1 MRGMQSMKNFLK
13 IFVLLEILLFAY
25 IFNSSIYNIYEK
37 NNIAADNLSGYML
50 EEPSP
55 EILDQFYT
63 IFTENYDDNRLEIIN
78 NTLTTTDKSAY
89 DLYCYPLDKFS
100 QKQPVSQTIEFE
112 YHELTK
118 EDFLDSVG
126 IFYTDLSVEEIDQ
139 LAAQL
144 STQIIEYEDTSIPYS
159 MILELNL
166 FNFIILFIVI
176 LIIYC
181 IYTSYSLKK
190 IGIKKSMG
198 FSTLRILKEQILS
211 IVKYYFIVCLALLAV
226 LNLYYAFT
234 NRFDF
239 SYLIMGIFFFGI
251 VLIVNVL
258 CMLLTS
264 ALIKFVRLEAMIKNK
279 TLNKSTNVIVQ
290 FIKVGFSV
298 VIAITIIS
306 LLQQSGDYMKSQQ
319 AVLDYKYLDG
329 YYTSNGFNSAEYN
342 YAISNPDVSE
352 SYSNS
357 ILELYRNHHSLLC
370 DYTGSDEAQ
379 GPMGASRPY
388 YVQQT
393 IIANENYIKEFSN
406 IQVNGT
412 PLDESVFSTPT
423 VLIPNMYK
431 NDESLI
437 KEHIAGEYDLL
448 LNYNQNYGIQE
459 ETRANEFNIVY
470 IDDNSTIKVNTEEG
484 FSDITGGIIIVDTGN
499 FGGLYYLDALNNR
512 CLFFSV
518 ESRAAFSALLTKYN
532 LAQLVVAGTLLTPYL
547 MQLENVTFVLKTL
560 TMFAIVFVISLVF
573 ILYISNYVDVFVNRK
588 RYALKEIMGFSHF
601 KILKSRYIVWAIE
614 IIASVI
620 LTAINYYFACFFAIM
635 LLDYLFCEL
644 LYRTYIKKALYEIEK
659 GA

>member
-1 MRGMQSMKNFLK
+1 
-13 IFVLLEILLFAY
+13 
-25 IFNSSIYNIYEK
+25 
-37 NNIAADNLSGYML
+37 
-50 EEPSP
+50 
-55 EILDQFYT
+55 
-63 IFTENYDDNRLEIIN
+63 
-78 NTLTTTDKSAY
+78 
-89 DLYCYPLDKFS
+89 
-100 QKQPVSQTIEFE
+100 
-112 YHELTK
+112 
-118 EDFLDSVG
+118 
-126 IFYTDLSVEEIDQ
+126 
-139 LAAQL
+139 
-144 STQIIEYEDTSIPYS
+144 
-159 MILELNL
+159 
-166 FNFIILFIVI
+166 
-176 LIIYC
+176 
-181 IYTSYSLKK
+181 
-190 IGIKKSMG
+190 
-198 FSTLRILKEQILS
+198 
-211 IVKYYFIVCLALLAV
+211 
-226 LNLYYAFT
+226 
-234 NRFDF
+234 
-239 SYLIMGIFFFGI
+239 
-251 VLIVNVL
+251 
-258 CMLLTS
+258 MLLTS

-319 AVLDYKYLDG
+319 SVLDYKYLDG

-342 YAISNPDVSE
+342 YAISNPDVSK

-459 ETRANEFNIVY
+459 ETRTNEFNIVY

-560 TMFAIVFVISLVF
+560 TMFAVVFVISLVF
-573 ILYISNYVDVFVNRK
+573 ILYISNYVDAFVNRK

>member
-1 MRGMQSMKNFLK
+1 MKNFLK

-55 EILDQFYT
+55 EILNQFYT

-126 IFYTDLSVEEIDQ
+126 IFYTDLSLEEIDQ
-139 LAAQL
+139 LSAQL
-144 STQIIEYEDTSIPYS
+144 STQIIKYEDTSIPYS

-166 FNFIILFIVI
+166 FNFVILFIVI

-211 IVKYYFIVCLALLAV
+211 IAKYYSIVCLALLAV

-290 FIKVGFSV
+290 FIKVAFSV

-352 SYSNS
+352 RYSNS
-357 ILELYRNHHSLLC
+357 VLELYRNHHSLLC

-406 IQVNGT
+406 IQINGT
-412 PLDESVFSTPT
+412 PLDENVFSIPT
-423 VLIPNMYK
+423 VLIPEMYK

-437 KEHIAGEYDLL
+437 KEHLAGEYDLL

-470 IDDNSTIKVNTEEG
+470 IDDSSIIKVNTEKG
-484 FSDITGGIIIVDTGN
+484 FSDITGGIIIVDTGD

-512 CLFFSV
+512 NLFFSV
-518 ESRAAFSALLTKYN
+518 ESREEFSALLTKYD

-547 MQLENVTFVLKTL
+547 TQLESVTFVLKTL
-560 TMFAIVFVISLVF
+560 TMFAIVFVVSLVF

-644 LYRTYIKKALYEIEK
+644 LYRTYIRKSLYEIEK

>member
-211 IVKYYFIVCLALLAV
+211 IVKYYFIVCLALLAI
-226 LNLYYAFT
+226 LNLYYAFA
-234 NRFDF
+234 NHFDF
-239 SYLIMGIFFFGI
+239 SYLVMGIFFFGI

-290 FIKVGFSV
+290 FIKVAFSV

-393 IIANENYIKEFSN
+393 IIANQNYIKEFSN

-560 TMFAIVFVISLVF
+560 TMFAVVFVISLVF

>member
-1 MRGMQSMKNFLK
+1 MKNFLK

-601 KILKSRYIVWAIE
+601 KILKSRYIVWAME

>member
-1 MRGMQSMKNFLK
+1 MKKFLK
-13 IFVLLEILLFAY
+13 IFIILEILLFAY

-37 NNIAADNLSGYML
+37 NNIAADNLSGYVI
-50 EEPSP
+50 EETSP
-55 EILDQFYT
+55 ETLNQFYS
-63 IFTENYDDNRLEIIN
+63 IFTENYPNNKIELIN
-78 NTLTTTDKSAY
+78 NTLTSTDNSVY
-89 DLYCYPLDKFS
+89 DLYCYPLDKFEK
-100 QKQPVSQTIEFE
+100 KQPVSQTIEFK

-126 IFYTDLSVEEIDQ
+126 IFYTDLSDDEIDQ
-139 LAAQL
+139 LATQL
-144 STQIIEYEDTSIPYS
+144 STPIIEYEDTSIPYS

-176 LIIYC
+176 LIIYG

-198 FSTLRILKEQILS
+198 FSTLRILKEQIIS
-211 IVKYYFIVCLALLAV
+211 VAKYYPIVCLALLAV

-279 TLNKSTNVIVQ
+279 TLNKSTNAIVQ
-290 FIKVGFSV
+290 FIKVAFSV

-352 SYSNS
+352 RYSNS
-357 ILELYRNHHSLLC
+357 VLELYRSHHSLLC

-406 IQVNGT
+406 IQINGT
-412 PLDESVFSTPT
+412 PLDEDVFSTPT
-423 VLIPNMYK
+423 VLIPEMYK

-437 KEHIAGEYDLL
+437 KDHLTGEYDLL

-470 IDDNSTIKVNTEEG
+470 IDDSSTIKVNTEKG
-484 FSDITGGIIIVDTGN
+484 FSDITGGIIIVDTGD

-512 CLFFSV
+512 SLFFSV
-518 ESRAAFSALLTKYN
+518 ESREEFSALLTKYD

-547 MQLENVTFVLKTL
+547 TQLESVTFVLKTL
-560 TMFAIVFVISLVF
+560 TMFAIVFVVSLVF

-601 KILKSRYIVWAIE
+601 KILKSRYIVWAME

>member
-1 MRGMQSMKNFLK
+1 MKNFLK
-13 IFVLLEILLFAY
+13 IFVFLEILLFAY

-37 NNIAADNLSGYML
+37 NNIAADNLSGYMI
-50 EEPSP
+50 EETSP
-55 EILDQFYT
+55 EILNQFYT
-63 IFTENYDDNRLEIIN
+63 AFIEDYPNNKLEIIN
-78 NTLTTTDKSAY
+78 NTLTTTDKSTY
-89 DLYCYPLDKFS
+89 DLYCYPLDEFS
-100 QKQPVSQTIEFE
+100 QKQPVSSTIEFE
-112 YHELTK
+112 YYELTI

-139 LAAQL
+139 LATQL

-176 LIIYC
+176 LIIYG

-211 IVKYYFIVCLALLAV
+211 IVKYYSIVCLALLAL

-239 SYLIMGIFFFGI
+239 SYLIMSIFFFGI
-251 VLIVNVL
+251 VLVVNVL

-264 ALIKFVRLEAMIKNK
+264 VLIKFVRLEAMIKNK

-290 FIKVGFSV
+290 FIKVAFSV

-352 SYSNS
+352 RYSNS

-423 VLIPNMYK
+423 VLIPDMYK

-470 IDDNSTIKVNTEEG
+470 IDDSSTIKVNTEKG
-484 FSDITGGIIIVDTGN
+484 FSDITGGIIIVDTGD

-512 CLFFSV
+512 SLFFSV
-518 ESRAAFSALLTKYN
+518 ESREEFSALLTKYD

-547 MQLENVTFVLKTL
+547 TQLESVTFVLKTL
-560 TMFAIVFVISLVF
+560 TMFAIVFVVSLVF

-601 KILKSRYIVWAIE
+601 KILKSRYIVWAME

-644 LYRTYIKKALYEIEK
+644 LYRTYIRKALYEIEK

>member
-1 MRGMQSMKNFLK
+1 MKKFLK
-13 IFVLLEILLFAY
+13 IFIILEILLFAY

-37 NNIAADNLSGYML
+37 NNIAADNLSGYVI
-50 EEPSP
+50 EETSP
-55 EILDQFYT
+55 ETLNQFYS
-63 IFTENYDDNRLEIIN
+63 IFTENYPNNKIELIN
-78 NTLTTTDKSAY
+78 NTLTSTDNSVY
-89 DLYCYPLDKFS
+89 DLYCYPLDKFEK
-100 QKQPVSQTIEFE
+100 KQPVSQTIEFK

-126 IFYTDLSVEEIDQ
+126 IFYTDLSDDEIDQ
-139 LAAQL
+139 LATQL
-144 STQIIEYEDTSIPYS
+144 STPIIEYEDTSIPYS

-176 LIIYC
+176 LIIYG

-198 FSTLRILKEQILS
+198 FSTLRILKEQIIS
-211 IVKYYFIVCLALLAV
+211 VAKYYPIVCLALLAV

-290 FIKVGFSV
+290 FIKVAFSV

-352 SYSNS
+352 RYSNS

-406 IQVNGT
+406 IQINGT
-412 PLDESVFSTPT
+412 PLDENVFSTPT
-423 VLIPNMYK
+423 VLIPEMYK

-437 KEHIAGEYDLL
+437 KDHLTGEYDLL

-470 IDDNSTIKVNTEEG
+470 IDDSSTIKVNTEKG
-484 FSDITGGIIIVDTGN
+484 FSDITGGIIIVDTGD

-512 CLFFSV
+512 NLFFSV
-518 ESRAAFSALLTKYN
+518 ESREEFSALLTKYD

-547 MQLENVTFVLKTL
+547 TQLESVTFVLKTL
-560 TMFAIVFVISLVF
+560 TMFAIVFVVSLVF

-601 KILKSRYIVWAIE
+601 KILKSRYIVWAME

>member
-1 MRGMQSMKNFLK
+1 MKKFLK
-13 IFVLLEILLFAY
+13 IFIILEILLFAY

-37 NNIAADNLSGYML
+37 NNIAADNLSGYVI
-50 EEPSP
+50 EETSP
-55 EILDQFYT
+55 ETLNQFYS
-63 IFTENYDDNRLEIIN
+63 IFTENYPNNKIELIN
-78 NTLTTTDKSAY
+78 NTLTSTDNSVY
-89 DLYCYPLDKFS
+89 DLYCYPLDKFEK
-100 QKQPVSQTIEFE
+100 KQPVSQTIEFK

-126 IFYTDLSVEEIDQ
+126 IFYTDLSDDEIDQ
-139 LAAQL
+139 LATQL
-144 STQIIEYEDTSIPYS
+144 STPIIEYEDTSIPYS

-176 LIIYC
+176 LIIYG

-198 FSTLRILKEQILS
+198 FSTLRILKEQIIS
-211 IVKYYFIVCLALLAV
+211 VAKYYPIVCLALLAV

-279 TLNKSTNVIVQ
+279 TLNKSTNAIVQ
-290 FIKVGFSV
+290 FIKVAFSV

-352 SYSNS
+352 RYSNS
-357 ILELYRNHHSLLC
+357 VLELYRSHHSLLC

-406 IQVNGT
+406 IQINGT
-412 PLDESVFSTPT
+412 PLDENVFSTPT
-423 VLIPNMYK
+423 VLIPEMYK

-437 KEHIAGEYDLL
+437 KDHLTGEYDLL

-470 IDDNSTIKVNTEEG
+470 IDDSSTIKVNTEKG
-484 FSDITGGIIIVDTGN
+484 FSDITGGIIIVDTGD

-512 CLFFSV
+512 SLFFSV
-518 ESRAAFSALLTKYN
+518 ESREEFSALLTKYD

-547 MQLENVTFVLKTL
+547 TQLESVTFVLKTL
-560 TMFAIVFVISLVF
+560 TMFAIVFVVSLVF

-601 KILKSRYIVWAIE
+601 KILKSRYIVWAME

>member
-55 EILDQFYT
+55 EILNQFYT

-78 NTLTTTDKSAY
+78 NTLTTTDRSAY

-211 IVKYYFIVCLALLAV
+211 IVKYYFIVCLALLAI
-226 LNLYYAFT
+226 LNLYYAFA
-234 NRFDF
+234 NHFDF
-239 SYLIMGIFFFGI
+239 SYLVMGIFFFGI

-290 FIKVGFSV
+290 FIKVAFSV

-352 SYSNS
+352 RYSNS
-357 ILELYRNHHSLLC
+357 VLELYRNHHSLLC

-423 VLIPNMYK
+423 VLIPDMYK

-470 IDDNSTIKVNTEEG
+470 IDDSSTIKVNTEKG
-484 FSDITGGIIIVDTGN
+484 FSDITGGIIIVDTGD

-512 CLFFSV
+512 SLFFSV
-518 ESRAAFSALLTKYN
+518 ESREEFSALLTKYD

-547 MQLENVTFVLKTL
+547 TQLESVTFVLKTL
-560 TMFAIVFVISLVF
+560 TMFAIVFVVSLVF

-601 KILKSRYIVWAIE
+601 KILKSRYIVWAME

>member
-1 MRGMQSMKNFLK
+1 MKVKYEDRLKQKLLAITPDTLVVGVDIAKNYQWARFVDFRGIEHSRALKFKNRKGGF
-13 IFVLLEILLFAY
+13 
-25 IFNSSIYNIYEK
+25 
-37 NNIAADNLSGYML
+37 
-50 EEPSP
+50 
-55 EILDQFYT
+55 
-63 IFTENYDDNRLEIIN
+63 EII
-78 NTLTTTDKSAY
+78 LARIQEICK
-89 DLYCYPLDKFS
+89 
-100 QKQPVSQTIEFE
+100 
-112 YHELTK
+112 K

-126 IFYTDLSVEEIDQ
+126 VFYTDLSVDEIDQ
-139 LAAQL
+139 LATQL

-159 MILELNL
+159 MILDLNL

-176 LIIYC
+176 LIIYG

-198 FSTLRILKEQILS
+198 FSTLRILKEQIIS
-211 IVKYYFIVCLALLAV
+211 VVKYYSIVCLALLAV

-239 SYLIMGIFFFGI
+239 SYLIMSIFFFGI
-251 VLIVNVL
+251 VLVVNVL

-264 ALIKFVRLEAMIKNK
+264 VLIKFVRLEAMIKNK

-290 FIKVGFSV
+290 FIKVAFSV

-352 SYSNS
+352 RYSNS
-357 ILELYRNHHSLLC
+357 VLELYRNHHSLLC

-406 IQVNGT
+406 IQINGT
-412 PLDESVFSTPT
+412 PLDENVFSTPT
-423 VLIPNMYK
+423 VLIPEMYK

-437 KEHIAGEYDLL
+437 KDHLTGEYDLL

-470 IDDNSTIKVNTEEG
+470 IDDSSTIKVNTEKG
-484 FSDITGGIIIVDTGN
+484 FSDITGGIIIVDTGD

-512 CLFFSV
+512 SLFFSV
-518 ESRAAFSALLTKYN
+518 ESREEFSALLTKYD

-547 MQLENVTFVLKTL
+547 TQLESVTFVLKTL
-560 TMFAIVFVISLVF
+560 TMFAIVFVVSLVF

-644 LYRTYIKKALYEIEK
+644 LYRTYIRKALYEIEK

>member
-1 MRGMQSMKNFLK
+1 MKNFLK

-63 IFTENYDDNRLEIIN
+63 IFTENYNDNRLEIIN

-319 AVLDYKYLDG
+319 SVLDYKYLDG

-342 YAISNPDVSE
+342 YAISNPDVSK

-393 IIANENYIKEFSN
+393 IIANRNYIKEFSN

-560 TMFAIVFVISLVF
+560 TMFAVVFVISLVF
-573 ILYISNYVDVFVNRK
+573 ILYISNYVDAFVNRK

>member
-1 MRGMQSMKNFLK
+1 
-13 IFVLLEILLFAY
+13 
-25 IFNSSIYNIYEK
+25 
-37 NNIAADNLSGYML
+37 
-50 EEPSP
+50 
-55 EILDQFYT
+55 
-63 IFTENYDDNRLEIIN
+63 
-78 NTLTTTDKSAY
+78 
-89 DLYCYPLDKFS
+89 
-100 QKQPVSQTIEFE
+100 
-112 YHELTK
+112 
-118 EDFLDSVG
+118 
-126 IFYTDLSVEEIDQ
+126 
-139 LAAQL
+139 
-144 STQIIEYEDTSIPYS
+144 
-159 MILELNL
+159 
-166 FNFIILFIVI
+166 
-176 LIIYC
+176 
-181 IYTSYSLKK
+181 
-190 IGIKKSMG
+190 
-198 FSTLRILKEQILS
+198 
-211 IVKYYFIVCLALLAV
+211 
-226 LNLYYAFT
+226 
-234 NRFDF
+234 
-239 SYLIMGIFFFGI
+239 
-251 VLIVNVL
+251 
-258 CMLLTS
+258 MLLTS
-264 ALIKFVRLEAMIKNK
+264 VLIKFVRLEAMIKNK

-290 FIKVGFSV
+290 FIKVAFSV

-352 SYSNS
+352 RYSNS

-406 IQVNGT
+406 IQINGT
-412 PLDESVFSTPT
+412 PLDENVFSTPT
-423 VLIPNMYK
+423 VLIPEMYK

-437 KEHIAGEYDLL
+437 KDHLTGEYDLL

-470 IDDNSTIKVNTEEG
+470 IDDSSTIKVNTEKG
-484 FSDITGGIIIVDTGN
+484 FSDITGGIIIVDTGD

-512 CLFFSV
+512 SLFFSV
-518 ESRAAFSALLTKYN
+518 ESREEFSALLTKYD

-547 MQLENVTFVLKTL
+547 TQLESVTFVLKTL
-560 TMFAIVFVISLVF
+560 TMFAIVFVVSLVF

-601 KILKSRYIVWAIE
+601 KILKSRYIVWAME

>member
-1 MRGMQSMKNFLK
+1 MKNFLK

-211 IVKYYFIVCLALLAV
+211 IVKYYFIVCLALLAI
-226 LNLYYAFT
+226 LNLYYAFA
-234 NRFDF
+234 NHFDF
-239 SYLIMGIFFFGI
+239 SYLVMGIFFFGI

-290 FIKVGFSV
+290 FIKVAFSV

-393 IIANENYIKEFSN
+393 IIANQNYIKEFSN

-560 TMFAIVFVISLVF
+560 TMFAVVFVISLVF

>member
-1 MRGMQSMKNFLK
+1 MKKFLK
-13 IFVLLEILLFAY
+13 IFIILEILLFAY

-37 NNIAADNLSGYML
+37 NNIAADNLSGYVI
-50 EEPSP
+50 EETSP
-55 EILDQFYT
+55 ETLNQFYS
-63 IFTENYDDNRLEIIN
+63 IFTENYPNNKIELIN
-78 NTLTTTDKSAY
+78 NTLTSTDNSVY
-89 DLYCYPLDKFS
+89 DLYCYPLDKFE
-100 QKQPVSQTIEFE
+100 QKQPVSQTIEFM

-126 IFYTDLSVEEIDQ
+126 IFYTDLSDGEIDQ
-139 LAAQL
+139 LATQL

-176 LIIYC
+176 LIIYG

-198 FSTLRILKEQILS
+198 FSTLRILKEQIIS
-211 IVKYYFIVCLALLAV
+211 VVKYYSIVCLALLAV

-251 VLIVNVL
+251 VLVVNVL
-258 CMLLTS
+258 CLLLTS
-264 ALIKFVRLEAMIKNK
+264 VLIKFVRLEAMIKNK

-290 FIKVGFSV
+290 VIKVAFSV

-306 LLQQSGDYMKSQQ
+306 LLEQSGEFTKSQQ
-319 AVLDYKYLDG
+319 AVLNYKYLDG
-329 YYTSNGFNSAEYN
+329 YYTANGFNSAEHD
-342 YAISNPDVSE
+342 YALENPE
-352 SYSNS
+352 RFEEYSNS
-357 ILELYRNHHSLLC
+357 MLELYNNHHSLLC
-370 DYTGSDEAQ
+370 DYAGSSESQSPFGD
-379 GPMGASRPY
+379 SRPY
-388 YVQQT
+388 YVRQT

-406 IQVNGT
+406 IQINGT
-412 PLDESVFSTPT
+412 PLDENVFSTPT
-423 VLIPNMYK
+423 VLIPDMYK

-437 KEHIAGEYDLL
+437 KEHLTGEYDLL

-470 IDDNSTIKVNTEEG
+470 IDDSSTIKVNTEKG
-484 FSDITGGIIIVDTGN
+484 FSDITGGIIIVDTGD

-512 CLFFSV
+512 SLFFSV
-518 ESRAAFSALLTKYN
+518 ESREEFSALLTKYD

-547 MQLENVTFVLKTL
+547 TQLESVTFVLKTL
-560 TMFAIVFVISLVF
+560 TMFAIVFVVSLVF

-614 IIASVI
+614 IIASVF
-620 LTAINYYFACFFAIM
+620 LTAIISYFACFFAIM

>member
-1 MRGMQSMKNFLK
+1 MKNFLK
-13 IFVLLEILLFAY
+13 IFVFLEILLFVY

-37 NNIAADNLSGYML
+37 NNIAADNLSGYMI
-50 EEPSP
+50 EETSP
-55 EILDQFYT
+55 EILNQFYT
-63 IFTENYDDNRLEIIN
+63 AFIEDYPNNKLEIIN
-78 NTLTTTDKSAY
+78 NTLTTTDKSTY
-89 DLYCYPLDKFS
+89 DLYCYPLDEFS
-100 QKQPVSQTIEFE
+100 QKQPVSSTIEFE
-112 YHELTK
+112 YYELTI

-139 LAAQL
+139 LATQL

-176 LIIYC
+176 LIIYG

-211 IVKYYFIVCLALLAV
+211 IAKYYSIVCLALLAL

-239 SYLIMGIFFFGI
+239 SYLIMSIFFFGI
-251 VLIVNVL
+251 VLVVNVL
-258 CMLLTS
+258 CLLLTS
-264 ALIKFVRLEAMIKNK
+264 VLIKFVRLEAMIKNK

-290 FIKVGFSV
+290 FIKVAFSV

-352 SYSNS
+352 RYSNS
-357 ILELYRNHHSLLC
+357 VLELYRNHHSLLC

-412 PLDESVFSTPT
+412 PLDESVFSIPT
-423 VLIPNMYK
+423 VLIPDMYK

-470 IDDNSTIKVNTEEG
+470 IDDSSTIKVNTEKG
-484 FSDITGGIIIVDTGN
+484 FSDITGGIIIVDTGD

-512 CLFFSV
+512 NLFFSV
-518 ESRAAFSALLTKYN
+518 ESREEFSALLTKYD

-547 MQLENVTFVLKTL
+547 TQLESVTFVLKTL
-560 TMFAIVFVISLVF
+560 TMFAIVFVVSLVF

-644 LYRTYIKKALYEIEK
+644 LYRTYIRKALYEIEK

>member
-1 MRGMQSMKNFLK
+1 MKKFLK
-13 IFVLLEILLFAY
+13 IFIILEILLFAY

-37 NNIAADNLSGYML
+37 NNIAADNLSGYVI
-50 EEPSP
+50 EETSP
-55 EILDQFYT
+55 ETLNQFYS
-63 IFTENYDDNRLEIIN
+63 IFTENYPNNKIELIN
-78 NTLTTTDKSAY
+78 NTLTSTDNSVY
-89 DLYCYPLDKFS
+89 DLYCYPLDKFEK
-100 QKQPVSQTIEFE
+100 KQPVSQTIEFK

-126 IFYTDLSVEEIDQ
+126 IFYTDLSDDEIDQ
-139 LAAQL
+139 LATQL
-144 STQIIEYEDTSIPYS
+144 STPIIEYEDTSIPYS

-166 FNFIILFIVI
+166 FNSIILFIVI
-176 LIIYC
+176 LIIYG

-198 FSTLRILKEQILS
+198 FSTLRILKEQIIS
-211 IVKYYFIVCLALLAV
+211 VAKYYPIVCLALLAV

-279 TLNKSTNVIVQ
+279 TLNKSTNAIVQ
-290 FIKVGFSV
+290 FIKVAFSV

-352 SYSNS
+352 RYSNS
-357 ILELYRNHHSLLC
+357 VLELYRSHHSLLC

-406 IQVNGT
+406 IQINGT
-412 PLDESVFSTPT
+412 PLDENVFSTPT
-423 VLIPNMYK
+423 VLIPEMYK

-437 KEHIAGEYDLL
+437 KDHLTGEYDLL

-470 IDDNSTIKVNTEEG
+470 IDDSSTIKVNTEKG
-484 FSDITGGIIIVDTGN
+484 FSDITGGIIIVDTGD

-512 CLFFSV
+512 SLFFSV
-518 ESRAAFSALLTKYN
+518 ESREEFSALLTKYD

-547 MQLENVTFVLKTL
+547 TQLESVTFVLKTL
-560 TMFAIVFVISLVF
+560 TMFAIVFVVSLVF

-601 KILKSRYIVWAIE
+601 KILKSRYIVWAME

>member
-1 MRGMQSMKNFLK
+1 MKKFLK
-13 IFVLLEILLFAY
+13 IFIILEILLFAY

-37 NNIAADNLSGYML
+37 NNIAADNLSGYVI
-50 EEPSP
+50 EETSP
-55 EILDQFYT
+55 ETLNQFYS
-63 IFTENYDDNRLEIIN
+63 IFTENYPNNKIELIN
-78 NTLTTTDKSAY
+78 NTLTSTDNSVY
-89 DLYCYPLDKFS
+89 DLYCYPLDKFE
-100 QKQPVSQTIEFE
+100 QKQPVSQTIEFK

-126 IFYTDLSVEEIDQ
+126 IFYTDLSDGEIDQ
-139 LAAQL
+139 LATQL

-176 LIIYC
+176 LIIYG

-198 FSTLRILKEQILS
+198 FSTLRILKEQIIS
-211 IVKYYFIVCLALLAV
+211 VVKYYSIVCLALLAV

-239 SYLIMGIFFFGI
+239 SYLIMDIFFFGI
-251 VLIVNVL
+251 VLVVNVL
-258 CMLLTS
+258 CLLLTS
-264 ALIKFVRLEAMIKNK
+264 VLIKFVRLEAMIKNK

-290 FIKVGFSV
+290 VIKVAFSV

-306 LLQQSGDYMKSQQ
+306 LLEQSGEFTKSQQ
-319 AVLDYKYLDG
+319 AVLNYKYLDG
-329 YYTSNGFNSAEYN
+329 YYTANGFNSAEHD
-342 YAISNPDVSE
+342 YALENPE
-352 SYSNS
+352 RFEEYSNS
-357 ILELYRNHHSLLC
+357 MLELYNNHHSLLC
-370 DYTGSDEAQ
+370 DYAGSSESQSPFGD
-379 GPMGASRPY
+379 SRPY
-388 YVQQT
+388 YVRQT

-423 VLIPNMYK
+423 VLIPDMYK

-470 IDDNSTIKVNTEEG
+470 IDDSSTIKVNTEKG
-484 FSDITGGIIIVDTGN
+484 FSDITGGIIIVDTGD
-499 FGGLYYLDALNNR
+499 FGGLYYLDSLNNR
-512 CLFFSV
+512 SLFFSV
-518 ESRAAFSALLTKYN
+518 ESREEFSALLTKYD

-547 MQLENVTFVLKTL
+547 TQLESVTFVLKTL
-560 TMFAIVFVISLVF
+560 TMFAIVFVVSLVF

-601 KILKSRYIVWAIE
+601 KILKSRYIVWAME

>member
-1 MRGMQSMKNFLK
+1 MKNFLK
-13 IFVLLEILLFAY
+13 IFVFLEILLFVY

-37 NNIAADNLSGYML
+37 NNIAADNLSGYMI
-50 EEPSP
+50 EETSP
-55 EILDQFYT
+55 EILNQFYT
-63 IFTENYDDNRLEIIN
+63 AFIEDYPNNKLEIIN
-78 NTLTTTDKSAY
+78 NTLTTTDKSTY
-89 DLYCYPLDKFS
+89 DLYCYPLDEFS
-100 QKQPVSQTIEFE
+100 QKQPVSSTIEFE
-112 YHELTK
+112 YYELTI

-139 LAAQL
+139 LATQL

-176 LIIYC
+176 LIIYG

-211 IVKYYFIVCLALLAV
+211 IAKYYSIVCLALLAL

-239 SYLIMGIFFFGI
+239 SYLIMSIFFFGI
-251 VLIVNVL
+251 VLVVNVL
-258 CMLLTS
+258 CLLLTS
-264 ALIKFVRLEAMIKNK
+264 VLIKFVRLEAMIKNK

-290 FIKVGFSV
+290 FIKVAFSV

-352 SYSNS
+352 RYSNS

-393 IIANENYIKEFSN
+393 IIANLNYIKEFSN

-431 NDESLI
+431 DDESVI
-437 KEHIAGEYDLL
+437 KEHLAGEYDLL

-470 IDDNSTIKVNTEEG
+470 IDDSSTIKVNTEKG
-484 FSDITGGIIIVDTGN
+484 FSDITGGIIIVDTGD

-512 CLFFSV
+512 SLFFSV
-518 ESRAAFSALLTKYN
+518 ESREEFSALLTKYD

-547 MQLENVTFVLKTL
+547 TQLESVTFVLKTL
-560 TMFAIVFVISLVF
+560 TMFAIVFVVSLVF

-601 KILKSRYIVWAIE
+601 KILKSRYIVWVME

>member
-1 MRGMQSMKNFLK
+1 MKKFLK
-13 IFVLLEILLFAY
+13 IFIILEILLFAY

-37 NNIAADNLSGYML
+37 NNIAADNLSGYVI
-50 EEPSP
+50 EETSP
-55 EILDQFYT
+55 ETLNQFYS
-63 IFTENYDDNRLEIIN
+63 IFTENYPNNKIELIN
-78 NTLTTTDKSAY
+78 NTLTSTDNSVY
-89 DLYCYPLDKFS
+89 DLYCYPLDKFE
-100 QKQPVSQTIEFE
+100 QKQPVSQTIEFK

-126 IFYTDLSVEEIDQ
+126 IFYTDLSDGEIDQ
-139 LAAQL
+139 LATQL

-176 LIIYC
+176 LIIYG

-198 FSTLRILKEQILS
+198 FSTLRILKEQIIS
-211 IVKYYFIVCLALLAV
+211 VVKYYSIVCLALLAV
-226 LNLYYAFT
+226 LNLYYAFK

-290 FIKVGFSV
+290 FIKVAFSV

-352 SYSNS
+352 RYSNS
-357 ILELYRNHHSLLC
+357 VLELYRNHHSLLC

-393 IIANENYIKEFSN
+393 IIANRNYIKEFSN

-412 PLDESVFSTPT
+412 PLEESVFSTPT

-484 FSDITGGIIIVDTGN
+484 FSDITGGIIIVDTGD

-512 CLFFSV
+512 SLFFSV
-518 ESRAAFSALLTKYN
+518 ESREEFSALLTKYD

-547 MQLENVTFVLKTL
+547 TQLESVTFVLKTL
-560 TMFAIVFVISLVF
+560 TMFAIVFVVSLVF

-601 KILKSRYIVWAIE
+601 KILKSRYIVWVME

>member
-1 MRGMQSMKNFLK
+1 MKKFLK
-13 IFVLLEILLFAY
+13 IFIILEILLFAY

-37 NNIAADNLSGYML
+37 NNIAADNLSGYVI
-50 EEPSP
+50 EETSP
-55 EILDQFYT
+55 ETLNQFYS
-63 IFTENYDDNRLEIIN
+63 IFTENYPNNKIELIN
-78 NTLTTTDKSAY
+78 NTLTSTDNSVY
-89 DLYCYPLDKFS
+89 DLYCYPLDKFEK
-100 QKQPVSQTIEFE
+100 KQPVSQTIEFK

-126 IFYTDLSVEEIDQ
+126 IFYTDLSDDEIDQ
-139 LAAQL
+139 LATQL
-144 STQIIEYEDTSIPYS
+144 STPIIEYEDTSIPYS

-176 LIIYC
+176 LIIYG

-198 FSTLRILKEQILS
+198 FSTLRILKEQIIS
-211 IVKYYFIVCLALLAV
+211 VAKYYPIVCLALLAV

-279 TLNKSTNVIVQ
+279 TLNKSTNAIVQ
-290 FIKVGFSV
+290 FIKVAFSV

-352 SYSNS
+352 RYSNS
-357 ILELYRNHHSLLC
+357 VLALYRSHHSLLC

-406 IQVNGT
+406 IQINGT
-412 PLDESVFSTPT
+412 PLDENVFSTPT
-423 VLIPNMYK
+423 VLIPEMYK

-437 KEHIAGEYDLL
+437 KDHLTGEYDLL

-470 IDDNSTIKVNTEEG
+470 IDDSSTIKVNTEKG
-484 FSDITGGIIIVDTGN
+484 FSDITGGIIIVDTGD

-512 CLFFSV
+512 SLFFSV
-518 ESRAAFSALLTKYN
+518 ESREEFSALLTKYD

-547 MQLENVTFVLKTL
+547 TQLESVTFVLKTL
-560 TMFAIVFVISLVF
+560 TMFAIVFVVSLVF

-601 KILKSRYIVWAIE
+601 KILKSRYIVWAME

>member
-1 MRGMQSMKNFLK
+1 MKKFLK
-13 IFVLLEILLFAY
+13 IFIILEILLFAY

-37 NNIAADNLSGYML
+37 NNIAADNLSGYVI
-50 EEPSP
+50 EETSP
-55 EILDQFYT
+55 ETLNQFYS
-63 IFTENYDDNRLEIIN
+63 IFTENYPNNKIELIN
-78 NTLTTTDKSAY
+78 NTLTSTDNSVY
-89 DLYCYPLDKFS
+89 DLYCYPLDKFE
-100 QKQPVSQTIEFE
+100 QKQPVSQTIEFK

-126 IFYTDLSVEEIDQ
+126 IFYTDLSDGEIDQ
-139 LAAQL
+139 LATQL

-176 LIIYC
+176 LIIYG

-198 FSTLRILKEQILS
+198 FSTLRILKEQIIS
-211 IVKYYFIVCLALLAV
+211 VVKYYSIVCLALLAV

-290 FIKVGFSV
+290 FIKVAFSV

-352 SYSNS
+352 RYSNS
-357 ILELYRNHHSLLC
+357 VLELYRNHHSLLC

-393 IIANENYIKEFSN
+393 IIANRNYIKEFSN

-412 PLDESVFSTPT
+412 PLEESVFSTPT

-484 FSDITGGIIIVDTGN
+484 FSDITGGIIIVDTGD

-512 CLFFSV
+512 SLFFSV
-518 ESRAAFSALLTKYN
+518 ESREEFSALLTKYD

-547 MQLENVTFVLKTL
+547 TQLESVTFVLKPL
-560 TMFAIVFVISLVF
+560 TMFAIVFVVSLVF

-601 KILKSRYIVWAIE
+601 KILKSRYIVWVME

>member
-1 MRGMQSMKNFLK
+1 MKKFLK
-13 IFVLLEILLFAY
+13 IFIILEILLFAY

-37 NNIAADNLSGYML
+37 NNIAADNLSGYVI
-50 EEPSP
+50 EETSP
-55 EILDQFYT
+55 ETLNQFYS
-63 IFTENYDDNRLEIIN
+63 IFTENYPNNKIELIN
-78 NTLTTTDKSAY
+78 NTLTSTDNSVY
-89 DLYCYPLDKFS
+89 DLYCYPLDKFE
-100 QKQPVSQTIEFE
+100 QKQPVSQTIEFK

-126 IFYTDLSVEEIDQ
+126 IFYTDLSDGEIDQ
-139 LAAQL
+139 LATQL

-176 LIIYC
+176 LIIYG

-198 FSTLRILKEQILS
+198 FSTLRILKEQIIS
-211 IVKYYFIVCLALLAV
+211 VVKYYSIVCLALLAV

-290 FIKVGFSV
+290 FIKVAFSV

-352 SYSNS
+352 RYSNS
-357 ILELYRNHHSLLC
+357 VLELYRNHHSLLC

-393 IIANENYIKEFSN
+393 IIANRNYIKEFSN

-412 PLDESVFSTPT
+412 PLEESVFSTPT

-484 FSDITGGIIIVDTGN
+484 FSDITGGIIIVDTGD

-512 CLFFSV
+512 SLFFSV
-518 ESRAAFSALLTKYN
+518 ESREEFSALLTKYD

-547 MQLENVTFVLKTL
+547 TQLESVTFVLKTL
-560 TMFAIVFVISLVF
+560 TMFAIVFVVSLVF
-573 ILYISNYVDVFVNRK
+573 ILYISNYVDVFVHRK

-601 KILKSRYIVWAIE
+601 KILKSRYIVWVME

>member
-1 MRGMQSMKNFLK
+1 MKKFLK
-13 IFVLLEILLFAY
+13 IFIILEILLFAY

-37 NNIAADNLSGYML
+37 NNIAADNLSGYVI
-50 EEPSP
+50 EETSP
-55 EILDQFYT
+55 ETLNQFYS
-63 IFTENYDDNRLEIIN
+63 IFTENYPNNKIELIN
-78 NTLTTTDKSAY
+78 NTLTSTDNSVY
-89 DLYCYPLDKFS
+89 DLYCYPLDKFE
-100 QKQPVSQTIEFE
+100 QKQPVSQTIEFK

-126 IFYTDLSVEEIDQ
+126 IFYTDLSDGEIDQ
-139 LAAQL
+139 LATQL

-176 LIIYC
+176 LIIYG

-198 FSTLRILKEQILS
+198 FSTLRILKEQIIS
-211 IVKYYFIVCLALLAV
+211 VVKYYSIVCLALLAV

-290 FIKVGFSV
+290 FIKVAFSV

-352 SYSNS
+352 RYSNS
-357 ILELYRNHHSLLC
+357 VLELYRNHHSLLC

-393 IIANENYIKEFSN
+393 IIANRNYIKEFSN

-412 PLDESVFSTPT
+412 PLEESVFSTPT

-484 FSDITGGIIIVDTGN
+484 FSDITGGIIIVDTGD

-512 CLFFSV
+512 SLFFSV
-518 ESRAAFSALLTKYN
+518 ESREEFSALLTKYD

-547 MQLENVTFVLKTL
+547 TQLESVTFVLKTL
-560 TMFAIVFVISLVF
+560 TMFAIVFVVSLVF

-601 KILKSRYIVWAIE
+601 KILKSRYIVWVME

-644 LYRTYIKKALYEIEK
+644 LYLTYIKKALYEIEK

>member
-1 MRGMQSMKNFLK
+1 MKKFLK
-13 IFVLLEILLFAY
+13 IFIFLEILLFIY

-37 NNIAADNLSGYML
+37 NNIAADNLSGYVI
-50 EEPSP
+50 EEISP
-55 EILDQFYT
+55 ETLNQFYS
-63 IFTENYDDNRLEIIN
+63 IFTENYPNNKIELIN
-78 NTLTTTDKSAY
+78 NTLTSTDNSVY
-89 DLYCYPLDKFS
+89 DLYCYPLDKFE
-100 QKQPVSQTIEFE
+100 QKQPVSQTIEFK

-126 IFYTDLSVEEIDQ
+126 IFYTDLSDDEIDQ
-139 LAAQL
+139 LATQL
-144 STQIIEYEDTSIPYS
+144 STPIIEYEDTSIPYS

-176 LIIYC
+176 LIIYG

-198 FSTLRILKEQILS
+198 FSTLRILKEQIIS
-211 IVKYYFIVCLALLAV
+211 VVKYYSIVCLALLAV

-239 SYLIMGIFFFGI
+239 SYLIMSIFFFGI
-251 VLIVNVL
+251 VLVVNVL
-258 CMLLTS
+258 CLLLTS
-264 ALIKFVRLEAMIKNK
+264 VLIKFVRLEAMIKNK
-279 TLNKSTNVIVQ
+279 TLNKSANVIVQ
-290 FIKVGFSV
+290 VIKVAFSV

-306 LLQQSGDYMKSQQ
+306 LLEQSGEFTKSQQ
-319 AVLDYKYLDG
+319 AVLNYKYLDG
-329 YYTSNGFNSAEYN
+329 YYTANGFNSAEHD
-342 YAISNPDVSE
+342 YALENPE
-352 SYSNS
+352 RFEEYSNS
-357 ILELYRNHHSLLC
+357 MLELYNNHHSLLC
-370 DYTGSDEAQ
+370 DYAGSSESQSPFGD
-379 GPMGASRPY
+379 SRPY
-388 YVQQT
+388 YVRQT

-406 IQVNGT
+406 IQINGT
-412 PLDESVFSTPT
+412 PLDENVFSTPT
-423 VLIPNMYK
+423 VLIPDMYK

-437 KEHIAGEYDLL
+437 KEHLTGEYDLL

-470 IDDNSTIKVNTEEG
+470 IDDSSTIKVNTEKG
-484 FSDITGGIIIVDTGN
+484 FSDITGGIIIVDTGD

-512 CLFFSV
+512 SLFFSV
-518 ESRAAFSALLTKYN
+518 ESREEFSVLLTKYD

-547 MQLENVTFVLKTL
+547 TQLESVTFVLKTL
-560 TMFAIVFVISLVF
+560 TMFAIVFVVSLVF

>member
-1 MRGMQSMKNFLK
+1 MKNFLK

-37 NNIAADNLSGYML
+37 NNIVADNLSGYVI
-50 EEPSP
+50 EETSP
-55 EILDQFYT
+55 EILNQFYS
-63 IFTENYDDNRLEIIN
+63 IFTENYPNNKMELIN
-78 NTLTTTDKSAY
+78 NTLTSTDNSVY
-89 DLYCYPLDKFS
+89 DLYCYPLDKFE
-100 QKQPVSQTIEFE
+100 QKQPVSQTIEFK

-126 IFYTDLSVEEIDQ
+126 IFYTDLSDDEIDQ
-139 LAAQL
+139 LATQL
-144 STQIIEYEDTSIPYS
+144 STPIIEYEDTSIPYS

-176 LIIYC
+176 LIIYG

-198 FSTLRILKEQILS
+198 FSTLRILKEQIIS
-211 IVKYYFIVCLALLAV
+211 VVKYYSIVCLALLAV

-239 SYLIMGIFFFGI
+239 SYLIMSIFFFGI
-251 VLIVNVL
+251 VLVVNVL
-258 CMLLTS
+258 CLLLTS
-264 ALIKFVRLEAMIKNK
+264 VLIKFVRLEAMIKNK

-290 FIKVGFSV
+290 VIKVAFSV

-306 LLQQSGDYMKSQQ
+306 LLEQSGEFTKSQR
-319 AVLDYKYLDG
+319 AVLNYKYLDG
-329 YYTSNGFNSAEYN
+329 YYTANGFNSAEHD
-342 YAISNPDVSE
+342 YALENPE
-352 SYSNS
+352 RFEEYSNS
-357 ILELYRNHHSLLC
+357 MLELYNNHHSLLC
-370 DYTGSDEAQ
+370 DYAGSSESQSPFGD
-379 GPMGASRPY
+379 SRPY
-388 YVQQT
+388 YVRQT

-406 IQVNGT
+406 IQINGT
-412 PLDESVFSTPT
+412 PLDENVFSTPT
-423 VLIPNMYK
+423 VLIPDMYK

-437 KEHIAGEYDLL
+437 KEHLAGEYDLL

-470 IDDNSTIKVNTEEG
+470 IDDSSTIKVNTEKG
-484 FSDITGGIIIVDTGN
+484 FSDITGGIIIVDTGD

-512 CLFFSV
+512 SLFFSV
-518 ESRAAFSALLTKYN
+518 ESREEFSALLTKYD

-547 MQLENVTFVLKTL
+547 TQLESVTFVLKTL
-560 TMFAIVFVISLVF
+560 SMFAIVFVVSLVF
-573 ILYISNYVDVFVNRK
+573 ILYISNYVDIFVNRK

-614 IIASVI
+614 IIVSVA
-620 LTAINYYFACFFAIM
+620 LTVINYYFACFFAIM
-635 LLDYLFCEL
+635 LLDFLFCEL
-644 LYRTYIKKALYEIEK
+644 LYQAYIRKALYEIEK

>member
-1 MRGMQSMKNFLK
+1 MKKFLK
-13 IFVLLEILLFAY
+13 IFIFLEILLFIY

-37 NNIAADNLSGYML
+37 NNIAADNLSGYVI
-50 EEPSP
+50 EEISP
-55 EILDQFYT
+55 ETLNQFYS
-63 IFTENYDDNRLEIIN
+63 IFTENYPNNKIELIN
-78 NTLTTTDKSAY
+78 NTLTSTDNSVY
-89 DLYCYPLDKFS
+89 DLYCYPLDKFE
-100 QKQPVSQTIEFE
+100 QKQPVSQTIEFK

-126 IFYTDLSVEEIDQ
+126 IFYTDLSEDEIDQ
-139 LAAQL
+139 LATQL
-144 STQIIEYEDTSIPYS
+144 STSIIEYEDTSIPYS

-176 LIIYC
+176 LIIYG

-198 FSTLRILKEQILS
+198 FSTLRILKEQIIS
-211 IVKYYFIVCLALLAV
+211 VVKYYSIVCLALLAV

-239 SYLIMGIFFFGI
+239 SYLIMSIFFFGI
-251 VLIVNVL
+251 VLVVNVL
-258 CMLLTS
+258 CLLLTS
-264 ALIKFVRLEAMIKNK
+264 VLIKFVRLEAMIKNK
-279 TLNKSTNVIVQ
+279 TLNKSANVIVQ
-290 FIKVGFSV
+290 VIKVAFSV

-306 LLQQSGDYMKSQQ
+306 LLEQSGEFTKSQQ
-319 AVLDYKYLDG
+319 AVLNYKYLDG
-329 YYTSNGFNSAEYN
+329 YYTANGFNSAEHD
-342 YAISNPDVSE
+342 YALENPE
-352 SYSNS
+352 RFEEYSNS
-357 ILELYRNHHSLLC
+357 MLELYNNHHSLLC
-370 DYTGSDEAQ
+370 DYAGSSESQSPFGD
-379 GPMGASRPY
+379 SRPY
-388 YVQQT
+388 YVRQT

-406 IQVNGT
+406 IQINGT
-412 PLDESVFSTPT
+412 PLDENVFSTPT
-423 VLIPNMYK
+423 VLIPDMYK

-437 KEHIAGEYDLL
+437 KEHLTGEYDLL

-470 IDDNSTIKVNTEEG
+470 IDDSSTIKVNTEKG
-484 FSDITGGIIIVDTGN
+484 FSDITGGIIIVDTGD

-512 CLFFSV
+512 SLFFSV
-518 ESRAAFSALLTKYN
+518 ESREEFSVLLTKYD

-547 MQLENVTFVLKTL
+547 TQLESVTFVLKTL
-560 TMFAIVFVISLVF
+560 TMFAIVFVVSLVF

-614 IIASVI
+614 IIASVF
-620 LTAINYYFACFFAIM
+620 LTAINSYFACFFAIM

>member
-1 MRGMQSMKNFLK
+1 MKKFLK
-13 IFVLLEILLFAY
+13 IFIILEILLFAY

-37 NNIAADNLSGYML
+37 NNIAADNLSGYVI
-50 EEPSP
+50 EEISP
-55 EILDQFYT
+55 ETLNQFYS
-63 IFTENYDDNRLEIIN
+63 IFTENYPNNKIELIN
-78 NTLTTTDKSAY
+78 NTLTSTDNSVY
-89 DLYCYPLDKFS
+89 DLYCYPLDKFE
-100 QKQPVSQTIEFE
+100 QKQPVSQTIEFK

-126 IFYTDLSVEEIDQ
+126 IFYTDLSEDEIDQ
-139 LAAQL
+139 LATQL
-144 STQIIEYEDTSIPYS
+144 STSIIEYEDTSIPYS

-176 LIIYC
+176 LIIYG

-198 FSTLRILKEQILS
+198 FSTLRILKEQIIS
-211 IVKYYFIVCLALLAV
+211 VVKYYSIVCLALLAV

-239 SYLIMGIFFFGI
+239 SYLIMSIFFFGI
-251 VLIVNVL
+251 VLVVNVL
-258 CMLLTS
+258 CLLLTS
-264 ALIKFVRLEAMIKNK
+264 VLIKFVRLEAMIKNK

-290 FIKVGFSV
+290 VIKVAFSV

-306 LLQQSGDYMKSQQ
+306 LLEQSGEFTKSQQ
-319 AVLDYKYLDG
+319 AVLNYKYLDG
-329 YYTSNGFNSAEYN
+329 YYTANGFNSAEHD
-342 YAISNPDVSE
+342 YALENPE
-352 SYSNS
+352 RFEEYSNS
-357 ILELYRNHHSLLC
+357 MLELYNNHHSLLC
-370 DYTGSDEAQ
+370 DYAGSSESQSPFGD
-379 GPMGASRPY
+379 SRPY
-388 YVQQT
+388 YVRQT

-406 IQVNGT
+406 IQINGT
-412 PLDESVFSTPT
+412 PLDENVFSTPT
-423 VLIPNMYK
+423 VLIPDMYK

-437 KEHIAGEYDLL
+437 KEHLTGEYDLL

-470 IDDNSTIKVNTEEG
+470 IDDSSTIKVNTEKG
-484 FSDITGGIIIVDTGN
+484 FSDITGGIIIVDTGD

-512 CLFFSV
+512 SLFFSV
-518 ESRAAFSALLTKYN
+518 ESREEFSALLTKYD

-547 MQLENVTFVLKTL
+547 TQLESVTFVLKTL
-560 TMFAIVFVISLVF
+560 TMFAIVFVVSLVF

>member
-1 MRGMQSMKNFLK
+1 MKKFLK
-13 IFVLLEILLFAY
+13 IFIILEILLFAY

-37 NNIAADNLSGYML
+37 NNIAADNLSGYVI
-50 EEPSP
+50 EEISP
-55 EILDQFYT
+55 ETLNQFYS
-63 IFTENYDDNRLEIIN
+63 IFTENYPNNKIELIN
-78 NTLTTTDKSAY
+78 NTLTSTDNSVY
-89 DLYCYPLDKFS
+89 DLYCYPLDKFE
-100 QKQPVSQTIEFE
+100 QKQPVSQTIEFK

-126 IFYTDLSVEEIDQ
+126 IFYTDLSDGEIDQ
-139 LAAQL
+139 LATQL

-176 LIIYC
+176 LIIYG

-198 FSTLRILKEQILS
+198 FSTLRILKEQIIS
-211 IVKYYFIVCLALLAV
+211 VVKYYSIVCLALLAV

-290 FIKVGFSV
+290 FIKVAFSV

-352 SYSNS
+352 RYSNS
-357 ILELYRNHHSLLC
+357 VLELYRNHHSLLC

-393 IIANENYIKEFSN
+393 IIANRNYIKEFSN

-412 PLDESVFSTPT
+412 PLEESVFSTPT

-484 FSDITGGIIIVDTGN
+484 FSDITGGIIIVDTGD

-512 CLFFSV
+512 SLFFSV
-518 ESRAAFSALLTKYN
+518 ESREEFSALLTKYD

-547 MQLENVTFVLKTL
+547 TQLESVTFVLKTL
-560 TMFAIVFVISLVF
+560 TMFAIVFVVSLVF

-601 KILKSRYIVWAIE
+601 KILKSRYIVWVME

>member
-1 MRGMQSMKNFLK
+1 MKKFLK
-13 IFVLLEILLFAY
+13 IFIILEILLFAY

-37 NNIAADNLSGYML
+37 NNIAADNLSGYVI
-50 EEPSP
+50 EETSP
-55 EILDQFYT
+55 ETLNQFYS
-63 IFTENYDDNRLEIIN
+63 IFTENYPNNKIELIN
-78 NTLTTTDKSAY
+78 NTLTSTDNSVY
-89 DLYCYPLDKFS
+89 DLYCYPLDKFE
-100 QKQPVSQTIEFE
+100 QKQPVSQTIEFK

-126 IFYTDLSVEEIDQ
+126 IFYTDLSDDEIDQ
-139 LAAQL
+139 LATQL
-144 STQIIEYEDTSIPYS
+144 STPIIEYEDTSIPYS

-176 LIIYC
+176 LIIYG

-198 FSTLRILKEQILS
+198 FSTLRILKEQIIS
-211 IVKYYFIVCLALLAV
+211 VAKYYPIVCLALLAV

-319 AVLDYKYLDG
+319 SVLDYKYLDG

-352 SYSNS
+352 RYSNS
-357 ILELYRNHHSLLC
+357 VLELYRSHHSLLC

-406 IQVNGT
+406 IQINGT
-412 PLDESVFSTPT
+412 PLDENVFSTPT
-423 VLIPNMYK
+423 VLIPEMYK

-437 KEHIAGEYDLL
+437 KDHLTGEYDLL

-470 IDDNSTIKVNTEEG
+470 IDDSSTIKVNTEKG
-484 FSDITGGIIIVDTGN
+484 FSDITGGIIIVDTGD

-512 CLFFSV
+512 SLFFSV
-518 ESRAAFSALLTKYN
+518 ESREEFSALLTKYD

-547 MQLENVTFVLKTL
+547 TQLESVTFVLKTL
-560 TMFAIVFVISLVF
+560 TMFAIVFVVSLVF

>member
-1 MRGMQSMKNFLK
+1 MKNFLK

-352 SYSNS
+352 RYSNS
-357 ILELYRNHHSLLC
+357 VLELYRNHHSLLC

-620 LTAINYYFACFFAIM
+620 LTAINYYFACFFEIM

>member
-1 MRGMQSMKNFLK
+1 MKNFLK

-55 EILDQFYT
+55 EILNQFYT
-63 IFTENYDDNRLEIIN
+63 IFTENYDDNRLDIIN

-126 IFYTDLSVEEIDQ
+126 IFYTDLSLEEIDQ
-139 LAAQL
+139 LSAQL
-144 STQIIEYEDTSIPYS
+144 STQIIKYEDTSIPYS

-166 FNFIILFIVI
+166 FNFVILFIVI

-211 IVKYYFIVCLALLAV
+211 IAKYYSIVCLALLAV

-290 FIKVGFSV
+290 FIKVAFSV

-352 SYSNS
+352 RYSNS
-357 ILELYRNHHSLLC
+357 VLELYRNHHSLLC

-406 IQVNGT
+406 IQINGT
-412 PLDESVFSTPT
+412 PLDENVFSIPT
-423 VLIPNMYK
+423 VLIPEMYK

-437 KEHIAGEYDLL
+437 KEHLAGEYDLL

-470 IDDNSTIKVNTEEG
+470 IDDSSIIKVNTEKG
-484 FSDITGGIIIVDTGN
+484 FSDITGGIIIVDTGD

-512 CLFFSV
+512 NLFFSV
-518 ESRAAFSALLTKYN
+518 ESREEFSALLTKYD

-547 MQLENVTFVLKTL
+547 TQLESVTFVLKTL
-560 TMFAIVFVISLVF
+560 TMFAIVFVVSLVF

-644 LYRTYIKKALYEIEK
+644 LYRTYIRKALYEIEK

>member
-1 MRGMQSMKNFLK
+1 MKVKYEDRLKQKLLAITPDTLVVGVDIAKNYQWARFVDFRGIEHSRALKFKNRKGGF
-13 IFVLLEILLFAY
+13 
-25 IFNSSIYNIYEK
+25 
-37 NNIAADNLSGYML
+37 
-50 EEPSP
+50 
-55 EILDQFYT
+55 
-63 IFTENYDDNRLEIIN
+63 EII
-78 NTLTTTDKSAY
+78 LARIQEICK
-89 DLYCYPLDKFS
+89 
-100 QKQPVSQTIEFE
+100 
-112 YHELTK
+112 K

-126 IFYTDLSVEEIDQ
+126 VFYTDLSVDEIDQ
-139 LAAQL
+139 LATQL

-159 MILELNL
+159 MILDLNL

-176 LIIYC
+176 LIIYG

-198 FSTLRILKEQILS
+198 FSTLRILKEQIIS
-211 IVKYYFIVCLALLAV
+211 VAKYYPIVCLALLAV

-279 TLNKSTNVIVQ
+279 TLNKSTNAIVQ
-290 FIKVGFSV
+290 FIKVAFSV

-352 SYSNS
+352 RYSNS
-357 ILELYRNHHSLLC
+357 VLELYRSHHSLLC

-406 IQVNGT
+406 IQINGT
-412 PLDESVFSTPT
+412 PLDENVFSTPT
-423 VLIPNMYK
+423 VLIPEMYK

-437 KEHIAGEYDLL
+437 KDHLTGEYDLL

-470 IDDNSTIKVNTEEG
+470 IDDSSTIKVNTEKG
-484 FSDITGGIIIVDTGN
+484 FSDITGGIIIVDTGD

-512 CLFFSV
+512 SLFFSV
-518 ESRAAFSALLTKYN
+518 ESREEFSALLTKYD

-547 MQLENVTFVLKTL
+547 TQLESVTFVLKTL
-560 TMFAIVFVISLVF
+560 TMFAIVFVVSLVF

-614 IIASVI
+614 IIVSVA
-620 LTAINYYFACFFAIM
+620 LTVINYYFACFFAIM
-635 LLDYLFCEL
+635 LLDFLFCEL
-644 LYRTYIKKALYEIEK
+644 LYQAYIRKALYEIEK

>member
-1 MRGMQSMKNFLK
+1 MKKFLK
-13 IFVLLEILLFAY
+13 IFIILEILLFAY

-37 NNIAADNLSGYML
+37 NNIAADNLSGYVI
-50 EEPSP
+50 EETSP
-55 EILDQFYT
+55 ETLNQFYS
-63 IFTENYDDNRLEIIN
+63 IFTENYPNNKIELIN
-78 NTLTTTDKSAY
+78 NTLTSTDNSVY
-89 DLYCYPLDKFS
+89 DLYCYPLDKFE
-100 QKQPVSQTIEFE
+100 QKQPVSQTIEFK

-126 IFYTDLSVEEIDQ
+126 IFYTDLSDGEIDQ
-139 LAAQL
+139 LATQL

-176 LIIYC
+176 LIIYG

-198 FSTLRILKEQILS
+198 FSTLRILKEQIIS
-211 IVKYYFIVCLALLAV
+211 VVKYYSIVCLALLAV

-239 SYLIMGIFFFGI
+239 SYLIMDIFFFGI
-251 VLIVNVL
+251 VLVVNVL
-258 CMLLTS
+258 CLLLTS
-264 ALIKFVRLEAMIKNK
+264 VLIKFVRLEAMIKNK

-290 FIKVGFSV
+290 VIKVAFSV

-306 LLQQSGDYMKSQQ
+306 LLEQSGEFTKSQQ
-319 AVLDYKYLDG
+319 AVLNYKYLDG
-329 YYTSNGFNSAEYN
+329 YYTANGFNSAEHD
-342 YAISNPDVSE
+342 YALENPE
-352 SYSNS
+352 RFEEYSNS
-357 ILELYRNHHSLLC
+357 MLELYNNHHSLLC
-370 DYTGSDEAQ
+370 DYAGSSESQSPFGD
-379 GPMGASRPY
+379 SRPY
-388 YVQQT
+388 YVRQT

-406 IQVNGT
+406 IQINGT
-412 PLDESVFSTPT
+412 PLDENVFSTPT
-423 VLIPNMYK
+423 VLIPDMYK

-437 KEHIAGEYDLL
+437 KEHLTGEYDLL

-470 IDDNSTIKVNTEEG
+470 IDDSSTIKVNTEKG
-484 FSDITGGIIIVDTGN
+484 FSDITGGIIIVDTGD

-512 CLFFSV
+512 SLFFSV
-518 ESRAAFSALLTKYN
+518 ESREEFSALLTKYD

-547 MQLENVTFVLKTL
+547 TQLESVTFVLKTL
-560 TMFAIVFVISLVF
+560 TMFAIVFVVSLVF

-601 KILKSRYIVWAIE
+601 KILKSRYIVWAME

>member
-1 MRGMQSMKNFLK
+1 MKKFLK
-13 IFVLLEILLFAY
+13 IFIILEILLFAY

-37 NNIAADNLSGYML
+37 NNIAADNLSGYVI
-50 EEPSP
+50 EETSP
-55 EILDQFYT
+55 ETLNQFYS
-63 IFTENYDDNRLEIIN
+63 IFTENYPNNKIELIN
-78 NTLTTTDKSAY
+78 NTLTSTDNSVY
-89 DLYCYPLDKFS
+89 DLYCYPLDKFE
-100 QKQPVSQTIEFE
+100 QKQPVSQTIEFK

-126 IFYTDLSVEEIDQ
+126 IFYTDLSDDEIDQ
-139 LAAQL
+139 LATQL
-144 STQIIEYEDTSIPYS
+144 STPIIEYEDTSIPYS

-176 LIIYC
+176 LIIYG

-198 FSTLRILKEQILS
+198 FSTLRILKEQIIS
-211 IVKYYFIVCLALLAV
+211 VVKYYSIVCLALLAV

-290 FIKVGFSV
+290 FIKVAFSV

-352 SYSNS
+352 RYSNS

-484 FSDITGGIIIVDTGN
+484 FSDITGGIIIVDTGD

-512 CLFFSV
+512 SLFFSV
-518 ESRAAFSALLTKYN
+518 ESREEFSALLTKYD

-547 MQLENVTFVLKTL
+547 TQLESVTFVLKTL
-560 TMFAIVFVISLVF
+560 TMFAIVFVVSLVF

-601 KILKSRYIVWAIE
+601 KILKSRYIVWVME